1 MHQTTGARAAG
12 QLYKIDQG
20 LPSLRQPRRKFNQS
34 PGFPDVFSSERE
46 AIILFGLIGAV
57 MGRSIQL
64 RIKHDQ
70 SRRFPRIFFFFESRI
85 FFCESRIFQVREKPS
100 FYFDGLLGANMRRST
115 RDSRG

>member
-20 LPSLRQPRRKFNQS
+20 LPSLRQRRRKFNHS

-70 SRRFPRIFFFFESRI
+70 SRRFPRIFLFFANHFFFLRI
-85 FFCESRIFQVREKPS
+85 T
-100 FYFDGLLGANMRRST
+100 YFSSEGETVFLF
-115 RDSRG
+115 